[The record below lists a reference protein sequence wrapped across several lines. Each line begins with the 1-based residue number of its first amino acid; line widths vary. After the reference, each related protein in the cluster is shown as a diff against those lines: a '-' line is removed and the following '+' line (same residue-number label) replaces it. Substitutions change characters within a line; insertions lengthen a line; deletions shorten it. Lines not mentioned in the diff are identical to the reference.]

1 MVKLCL
7 LEKGSWKWKGKRRKA
22 SKDRHNTFYLLIIE
36 QGVKIQTTIDGAI
49 RRVYDLKLSELTSVR
64 TEKKLT
70 LKH

>member
-1 MVKLCL
+1 MK
-7 LEKGSWKWKGKRRKA
+7 KRGNERKA

>member
-22 SKDRHNTFYLLIIE
+22 SKDRHNAFYLLIE
-36 QGVKIQTTIDGAI
+36 QGVKIQMMTDGTIQ
-49 RRVYDLKLSELTSVR
+49 RVYDLKLSELTSVR
-64 TEKKLT
+64 TKKKLT